1 MPIIPLPSPPERA
14 RRPALEPARLPTT
27 SADTSTGVR
36 VRRADATDLDALVEM
51 EQRSFS
57 SDLLSRAQ
65 YRRHLD
71 SDSALVLVA
80 SDGHQ
85 HVLGAAVLFFRKG
98 SGVARLYSLATL
110 PEARGRGIA
119 AALLEAAVTAAR
131 RRGCRALR
139 LEVRSG
145 NDAAIGLYERRG
157 FHRIGHHPGYYEDG
171 ENAWRYEK
179 PLD

>member
-1 MPIIPLPSPPERA
+1 MPTIPIPSSPEHA
-14 RRPALEPARLPTT
+14 RRPAPEPARLPAT
-27 SADTSTGVR
+27 SAGVR
-36 VRRADATDLDALVEM
+36 VRRADTTDLDALVAM

-57 SDLLSRAQ
+57 SDLLSRTQ

-110 PEARGRGIA
+110 LEARGRGIA
-119 AALLEAAVTAAR
+119 AALLEAAVAAAR

-139 LEVRSG
+139 LEVRTG
-145 NDAAIGLYERRG
+145 NAAAIGLYERRG
-157 FHRIGHHPGYYEDG
+157 FRRTGHQPGYYEDG
-171 ENAWRYEK
+171 EDAWRYEK

>member
-1 MPIIPLPSPPERA
+1 MPTIPVPSSREHA
-14 RRPALEPARLPTT
+14 RRPAAEPARLSAT
-27 SADTSTGVR
+27 SASVR
-36 VRRADATDLDALVEM
+36 VRRADTTDLDALVAM

-98 SGVARLYSLATL
+98 SSLARLYSLATL

-119 AALLEAAVTAAR
+119 AALLEAAVAAVR
-131 RRGCRALR
+131 RRGSRALK
-139 LEVRSG
+139 LEVRTD
-145 NDAAIGLYERRG
+145 NAAAIRLYERHG
-157 FHRIGHHPGYYEDG
+157 FHRSGHHAGFYEDG
-171 ENAWRYEK
+171 ADAWRYVK